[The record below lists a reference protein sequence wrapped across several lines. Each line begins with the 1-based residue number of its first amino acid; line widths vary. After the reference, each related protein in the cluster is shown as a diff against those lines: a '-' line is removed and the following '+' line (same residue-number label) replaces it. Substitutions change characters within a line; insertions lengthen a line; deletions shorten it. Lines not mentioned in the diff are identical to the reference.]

1 MKGSTLIIMKAL
13 KEESIRINYFKNKY
27 CCSWF
32 GGMAVP
38 SWIEGEWQSDLKN

>member
-13 KEESIRINYFKNKY
+13 KEES
-27 CCSWF
+27 SWF